1 MNCGMVYFDAKV
13 LKEIER
19 RFFAIQKKTEKP
31 DSYVELPQVAFA

>member
-1 MNCGMVYFDAKV
+1 MVYFDAKV

-31 DSYVELPQVAFA
+31 DSYVELPRVVYA

>member
-1 MNCGMVYFDAKV
+1 MVYFDAKV

-31 DSYVELPQVAFA
+31 DSYVELPLAAYA